1 MAALAPATFTP
12 YLFPLFVA
20 FVMYRRIRRN
30 FGVQFWSPTRV
41 WIRVAL
47 LSVVALMLLVA
58 GAFAPQTLPAMG
70 IGLAGGLV
78 LAYFGLRHTHVH
90 WTDGKRSYTPNPW
103 IGGLLSVLLV
113 GRLAWRMTSGGGL
126 AGAQAAP
133 SGITFGIAMA
143 LIAYSLVYAIGL
155 IVQMKRLQPASDAAP
170 AA

>member
-1 MAALAPATFTP
+1 MAALAPATLTP
-12 YLFPLFVA
+12 YLIPLFVA

-30 FGVQFWSPTRV
+30 FGVQFWSPARV

-47 LSVVALMLLVA
+47 LSVVALMLLAA
-58 GAFAPQTLPAMG
+58 GAFAPQTLPALG

-103 IGGLLSVLLV
+103 IGGLLSVLLL

-126 AGAQAAP
+126 AGAQTAP

-155 IVQMKRLQPASDAAP
+155 IVQMKRLAPASDAGP

>member
-47 LSVVALMLLVA
+47 LSVVALMLLAA
-58 GAFAPQTLPAMG
+58 GAFALQTLPAMG